1 MVEEECLTG
10 RDRETETENL
20 SFGEERRGLQKQV
33 TPQWHAGLH
42 RQQRAGR
49 PCLLRS

>member
-1 MVEEECLTG
+1 MEEECLTG
-10 RDRETETENL
+10 GDRETETENL

-42 RQQRAGR
+42 RQ
-49 PCLLRS
+49 